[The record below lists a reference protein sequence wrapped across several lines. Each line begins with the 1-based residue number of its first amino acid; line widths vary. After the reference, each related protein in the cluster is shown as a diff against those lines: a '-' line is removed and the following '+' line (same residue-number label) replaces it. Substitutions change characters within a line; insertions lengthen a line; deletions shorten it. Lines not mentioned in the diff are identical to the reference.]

1 MMEQLVQFMNALWLT
16 IVPEGSLK
24 LPEEIYSLIALGMR
38 YWFLLLMGIIVFF
51 CFLWYRHDCR
61 IKKKQLEYLPD
72 AGLIGQM
79 IVIQGNDALPAGTVL
94 NVPRE
99 GTIGSMRINDLCLP
113 DCSIA
118 NQHLWFAFDETQ
130 GLLLYTFG
138 NAEARTDEKPV
149 ESSKPTIMIHGTTL
163 YIGPYGLQL
172 RLFAGFPKALYSQ
185 PMTFVQQA
193 QFPVY
198 YSMPPFVVPMSYSP
212 QDIQQMQAPKAIE
225 APKPEAV
232 SPLAKQAKQA
242 GKRDNSI
249 YMRPKSEEPIYYPF
263 ADDDAMQEQT
273 ADSARFDDDFTDD
286 FPTEKK

>member
-16 IVPEGSLK
+16 IVPEGSLEMPK
-24 LPEEIYSLIALGMR
+24 EIYRLLALGMR

-79 IVIQGNDALPAGTVL
+79 IVIHGNEALPAGTVL

-113 DCSIA
+113 DSTIA

-149 ESSKPTIMIHGTTL
+149 ESDKPTTMLHGTRL
-163 YIGPYGLQL
+163 YIGPYELQL

-185 PMTFVQQA
+185 PIAAVQQA
-193 QFPVY
+193 QMPVY
-198 YSMPPFVVPMSYSP
+198 YPMPPIVMPMTYLPQGVQQTQVP
-212 QDIQQMQAPKAIE
+212 QTIE
-225 APKPEAV
+225 APKPKAL
-232 SPLAKQAKQA
+232 PPTAKKA
-242 GKRDNSI
+242 GKQRDNRI

-263 ADDDAMQEQT
+263 ADDDSGQEQA